1 MQTSVWVCECWHG
14 SHVQHQSAAVR
25 VVVSSFWVMRVTAVW
40 VASSAMSLAGN
51 GKNSCRT
58 VMGGGGEVLQ
68 VDTFTAERYSPHNA
82 QSRLQAA
89 AAAAEGSMLLNDRVC
104 EQQHFSSCRRC
115 CKFHTKYI
123 KILKLSLLSVL
134 FCFRDCGTCLS
145 VCVDVCSAPQ
155 HCLDAF
161 LGQQRHQTSSG
172 QGGAGTRFWQICGFR
187 LVQIAAGSHYCW
199 CRPP

>member
-1 MQTSVWVCECWHG
+1 MLAWQPCAASVSCREGGCEQWLGDACHCSMG
-14 SHVQHQSAAVR
+14 CIFSHVACWQRQEQLSHS
-25 VVVSSFWVMRVTAVW
+25 
-40 VASSAMSLAGN
+40 N
-51 GKNSCRT
+51 
-58 VMGGGGEVLQ
+58 GGGVLQ

-82 QSRLQAA
+82 HPQSRLQAA

-115 CKFHTKYI
+115 CKFHTKYL
-123 KILKLSLLSVL
+123 KILRLSLLSVL

-187 LVQIAAGSHYCW
+187 LVHIAAGSHYCW